1 MRVIDLSG
9 SQSIVDICLQ
19 ETGGLGVHC
28 VIDNGGTHIIV
39 WIANSISALAQYE
52 DGGLDRNNAYTH
64 TLSKRGVSFVS
75 LYAENIFMHL
85 RI

>member
-52 DGGLDRNNAYTH
+52 DG
-64 TLSKRGVSFVS
+64 
-75 LYAENIFMHL
+75 
-85 RI
+85 